1 MDFAQKLMERTG
13 KGYLSYSAL
22 KYAADGSRNQ
32 DMKLFE
38 LYMRGLLKKES
49 DALYFGSL
57 YDTLLLEPETLT
69 DKFYVLYDDNKK
81 AELDSKYSD
90 KYKNPRAS
98 KVWKDEYDEWYQS
111 EVEHANGKDIVIE
124 EWMNQA
130 EAMIVRLDESEVFD
144 METGNMTPVRRYLT
158 GNAQYEINDWI
169 EDIPVRGF
177 LDIRGDGFITDSKTT
192 RELFGF
198 RYDVGKYDY
207 DIQAYIYTHVE
218 ACDNFYWVA
227 QTKSVPY
234 TCAVYKASKSTIS
247 RGEYKFWSAVENIRK
262 WLNSPEKDTN
272 TFAIYSEI

>member
-81 AELDSKYSD
+81 AELDSKYSE
-90 KYKNPRAS
+90 KYKSPRAS
-98 KVWKDEYDEWYQS
+98 KVWKEEYDEWYQS

-144 METGNMTPVRRYLT
+144 METGTMTPVRRYLT

-177 LDIRGDGFITDSKTT
+177 LDVRGDGFISDSKTT

-198 RYDVGKYDY
+198 RYDVSKYDY

>member
-1 MDFAQKLMERTG
+1 MEFASKLMERTG

-38 LYMRGLLKKES
+38 LYMKGLLKKES

-69 DKFYVLYDDNKK
+69 DKFYVLYDEQKK
-81 AELDSKYSD
+81 AELDAKYGD

-98 KVWKDEYDEWYQS
+98 KVWKEEYDEWYTK
-111 EVEHANGKDIVIE
+111 EVVHANGKDIVIE

-130 EAMIVRLDESEVFD
+130 EAMIIRLDESEVLD
-144 METGNMTPVRRYLT
+144 METGEVTPVRNYLS
-158 GNAQYEINDWI
+158 GKAQYEINDWI

-177 LDIRGDGFITDSKTT
+177 LDIRGKDFIADSKTT
-192 RELFGF
+192 RDLFGF

-207 DIQAYIYTHVE
+207 DIQAYIYTQVE
-218 ACDNFYWVA
+218 QCDNFYWVA

-234 TCAVYKASKSTIS
+234 TCAVYKASKLTIS
-247 RGEYKFWSAVENIRK
+247 RGEHKFWSAVENIRK

>member
-81 AELDSKYSD
+81 AELDSKYSE
-90 KYKNPRAS
+90 KYKSPRAS
-98 KVWKDEYDEWYQS
+98 KVWKEEYDEWYQS

-144 METGNMTPVRRYLT
+144 METGTMTPVRRYLT

-177 LDIRGDGFITDSKTT
+177 LDVRGDGFISDSKTT

>member
-38 LYMRGLLKKES
+38 LYMRGLLKKQS

-98 KVWKDEYDEWYQS
+98 KVWKEEYDEWHLN
-111 EVEHANGKDIVIE
+111 EVKHAEGRSIVIE

-130 EAMIVRLDESEVFD
+130 ESMIVRLDESEVFD

>member
-1 MDFAQKLMERTG
+1 MEFASKLMERTG

-69 DKFYVLYDDNKK
+69 DKFYVLYDEQKK
-81 AELDSKYSD
+81 AELDAKYGD

-98 KVWKDEYDEWYQS
+98 KVWKEEYDEWYTK
-111 EVEHANGKDIVIE
+111 EVVHANGKDIVIE

-130 EAMIVRLDESEVFD
+130 EAMIIRLDESEVLD
-144 METGNMTPVRRYLT
+144 METGEVTAVRKYLT
-158 GNAQYEINDWI
+158 GKAQYEINDWI

-177 LDIRGDGFITDSKTT
+177 LDIRGKDFIADSKTT
-192 RELFGF
+192 RDLFGF

-207 DIQAYIYTHVE
+207 DIQAYIYTQVE
-218 ACDNFYWVA
+218 QCDNFYWVA

-234 TCAVYKASKSTIS
+234 TCAVYKASKLTIS
-247 RGEYKFWSAVENIRK
+247 RGEHKFWSAVENIRK

>member
-38 LYMRGLLKKES
+38 LYMKGLLKKQS

-57 YDTLLLEPETLT
+57 YDTMLLEPETLT

-98 KVWKDEYDEWYQS
+98 KVWKEEYDEWYLN
-111 EVEHANGKDIVIE
+111 EVKHAEGKSIVIE

-144 METGNMTPVRRYLT
+144 IETGDMTPVRRYLT

-247 RGEYKFWSAVENIRK
+247 KGEYKFWSAVENIRK

>member
-1 MDFAQKLMERTG
+1 MEFASKLMERTG

-38 LYMRGLLKKES
+38 LYMKGLLKKES

-69 DKFYVLYDDNKK
+69 DKFYVLYDEQKK
-81 AELDSKYSD
+81 AELDAKYGD
-90 KYKNPRAS
+90 KYKSPRAS
-98 KVWKDEYDEWYQS
+98 KVWKEEYDEWYTK
-111 EVEHANGKDIVIE
+111 EVVHANGKDIVIE

-130 EAMIVRLDESEVFD
+130 EAMIIRLDESEVLD
-144 METGNMTPVRRYLT
+144 METGEVTPVRNYLS
-158 GNAQYEINDWI
+158 GKAQYEINDWI

-177 LDIRGDGFITDSKTT
+177 LDIRGKDFIADSKTT
-192 RELFGF
+192 RDLFGF

-207 DIQAYIYTHVE
+207 DIQAYIYTQVE
-218 ACDNFYWVA
+218 QCDNFYWVA

-234 TCAVYKASKSTIS
+234 TCAVYKASKLTIS
-247 RGEYKFWSAVENIRK
+247 RGEHKFWSAVENIRK

>member
-1 MDFAQKLMERTG
+1 MEFAQKLMERTG

-38 LYMRGLLKKES
+38 LYMKGLLKKKS

-69 DKFYVLYDDNKK
+69 DKFYVLYDEQKK
-81 AELDSKYSD
+81 AELDAKYGD

-98 KVWKDEYDEWYQS
+98 KVWKEEYDEWYLN
-111 EVEHANGKDIVIE
+111 EVKYAEGKEIVIE
-124 EWMNQA
+124 EWMVQA
-130 EAMIVRLDESEVFD
+130 ESMIVRLDESEVLD
-144 METGNMTPVRRYLT
+144 METGKVTPVRRYLQ

-169 EDIPVRGF
+169 EDVPVRGF
-177 LDIRGDGFITDSKTT
+177 LDIRGDGFISDSKTT

-207 DIQAYIYTHVE
+207 DIQAYIYTQVE

>member
-1 MDFAQKLMERTG
+1 MEFAQKLMERTG

-38 LYMRGLLKKES
+38 LYMKGLLKKKS

-69 DKFYVLYDDNKK
+69 DKFYVLYDEQKK
-81 AELDSKYSD
+81 AELDAKYGD

-98 KVWKDEYDEWYQS
+98 KVWKEEYDEWYLN
-111 EVEHANGKDIVIE
+111 EIKYAEGKGIVIE
-124 EWMNQA
+124 EWMVQA
-130 EAMIVRLDESEVFD
+130 ESMIIRLDESEVLD
-144 METGNMTPVRRYLT
+144 IETGKVTPVRRYLQ

-169 EDIPVRGF
+169 EDVPVRGF
-177 LDIRGDGFITDSKTT
+177 LDVRGDGFISDSKTT

-207 DIQAYIYTHVE
+207 DIQAYIYTQVE

-247 RGEYKFWSAVENIRK
+247 RGEYKFWSAIENIRK

>member
-1 MDFAQKLMERTG
+1 MEFASKLMERTG

-38 LYMRGLLKKES
+38 LYMKGLLKKES

-69 DKFYVLYDDNKK
+69 DKFYVLYDEQKK
-81 AELDSKYSD
+81 AELDAKYGG
-90 KYKNPRAS
+90 KYKSPRAS
-98 KVWKDEYDEWYQS
+98 KVWKEEYDEWYTK
-111 EVEHANGKDIVIE
+111 EVVHANGKDIVIE

-130 EAMIVRLDESEVFD
+130 EAMIIRLDESEVLD
-144 METGNMTPVRRYLT
+144 METGEVTPVRNYLS
-158 GNAQYEINDWI
+158 GKAQYEINDWI

-177 LDIRGDGFITDSKTT
+177 LDIRGKDFIADSKTT
-192 RELFGF
+192 RDLFGF

-207 DIQAYIYTHVE
+207 DIQAYIYTQVE
-218 ACDNFYWVA
+218 QCDNFYWVA

-234 TCAVYKASKSTIS
+234 TCAVYKASKLTIS
-247 RGEYKFWSAVENIRK
+247 RGEHKFWSAVENIRK

>member
-1 MDFAQKLMERTG
+1 MEFASKLMERTG

-38 LYMRGLLKKES
+38 LYMKGLLKKES

-69 DKFYVLYDDNKK
+69 DKFYVLYDEQKK
-81 AELDSKYSD
+81 AELDAKYGD

-98 KVWKDEYDEWYQS
+98 KVWKEEYDEWYTK
-111 EVEHANGKDIVIE
+111 EVVYAKGKDIVIE
-124 EWMNQA
+124 EWMSQA
-130 EAMIVRLDESEVFD
+130 EAMIIRLDESEVLD
-144 METGNMTPVRRYLT
+144 METGKMTPVRNYLS
-158 GNAQYEINDWI
+158 GKAQYEINDWI

-177 LDIRGDGFITDSKTT
+177 LDIRGKDFIADSKTT
-192 RELFGF
+192 RDLFGF

-207 DIQAYIYTHVE
+207 DIQAYIYTQVE
-218 ACDNFYWVA
+218 QCDNFYWVA

-234 TCAVYKASKSTIS
+234 TCAVYKASKLTIS
-247 RGEYKFWSAVENIRK
+247 RGEHKFWSAVENIRK

>member
-81 AELDSKYSD
+81 AELDSKYSE
-90 KYKNPRAS
+90 KYKSPRAS
-98 KVWKDEYDEWYQS
+98 KVWKEEYDEWYQS

-144 METGNMTPVRRYLT
+144 METGTMTPVRRYLT

-177 LDIRGDGFITDSKTT
+177 LDVRGDGFISDSKTT

-198 RYDVGKYDY
+198 RYDVSKYDY

-218 ACDNFYWVA
+218 ACENFYWVA